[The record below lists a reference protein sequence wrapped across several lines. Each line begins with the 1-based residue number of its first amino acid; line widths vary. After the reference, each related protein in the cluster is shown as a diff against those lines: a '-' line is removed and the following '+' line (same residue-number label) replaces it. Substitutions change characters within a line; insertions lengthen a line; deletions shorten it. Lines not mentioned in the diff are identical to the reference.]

1 MTIEMRQSIAVGVG
15 GAIGS
20 IVADILGIR
29 SAATSQAVLLQTLG
43 VGVAVGVTWFL
54 VLTLRRKEKSD
65 A

>member
-54 VLTLRRKEKSD
+54 VLTFRRKEKSD